1 MKLRFLFPLVEFC
14 ASEAVSELH
23 LGLPG
28 SDEARVGFNQVVG
41 DVPARQVQHGVP
53 RGLLSLV
60 WRRSTCPVGTDG
72 HHGKFLTGAALAGRR
87 WVGGG
92 PLGTLE
98 DVLHHGGDVGTL
110 PLGRTVAAGH
120 SGGESGQDVTT
131 YVAV

>member
-1 MKLRFLFPLVEFC
+1 MKVRFLFPLVEFC

-60 WRRSTCPVGTDG
+60 RWHSACPIGTDR

-98 DVLHHGGDVGTL
+98 DVLHHGGDVGSL
-110 PLGRTVAAGH
+110 PL
-120 SGGESGQDVTT
+120 
-131 YVAV
+131 